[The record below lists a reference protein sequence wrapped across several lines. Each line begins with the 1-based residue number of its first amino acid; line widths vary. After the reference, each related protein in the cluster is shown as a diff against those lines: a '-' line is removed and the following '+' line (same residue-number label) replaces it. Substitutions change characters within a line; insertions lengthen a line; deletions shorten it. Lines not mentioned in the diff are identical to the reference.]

1 MNAQK
6 MEEVY
11 VVAACRTPIG
21 KMGGALRSM
30 TVADLSAHVFKEIVK
45 RGNITPDM
53 VDEIV
58 MGETRPSAAI
68 HNVARHAALLAGFPY
83 EVTAFT
89 IQQACSSGMAA
100 IQNAANK
107 IKVGMADIMIAGGVE
122 SMSNAPFFTN
132 GIRYGAGTGDLTL
145 YDSITESQIGAQPS
159 SIFGRMTMGPT
170 AETVAR
176 QYGITREEQDA
187 FAHQSQV
194 RYQAAYEAGKF
205 DEIAPVTIIPR
216 KGDPILVDKDEHP
229 RLTSEEK
236 LATLKPV
243 FQKDGTITVGN
254 ACGRNDGAAVVL
266 LMSGTKVRELG
277 VKPMAKI
284 IGYSTAGVDPR
295 IMGIGPVPAVQK
307 VLRQLNM
314 TIDQMDLIELNEAFA
329 AQAVACVKEL
339 GIDQEKLNVN
349 GGAIALGHPAGCTGG
364 RLVGTLCYE
373 LQRRPSAK
381 YALATLCVGG
391 GFGSAVVLEKV

>member
-1 MNAQK
+1 MHK
-6 MEEVY
+6 TMEDVY

-21 KMGGALRSM
+21 KMGGALKSL
-30 TVADLSAHVFKEIVK
+30 TVADLSAVVFKEVVK
-45 RGNITPDM
+45 RGGITADM

-68 HNVARHAALLAGFPY
+68 HNVARHAALLAEFPY
-83 EVTAFT
+83 EVTAYT
-89 IQQACSSGMAA
+89 LQQACASGMTA
-100 IQNAANK
+100 IQCSVNK
-107 IKVGMADIMIAGGVE
+107 IMVGMADVIIAGGVE

-132 GIRYGAGTGDLTL
+132 NIRYGVGAGNLTI
-145 YDSITESQIGAQPS
+145 YDSITESQMGAHPA
-159 SIFGRMTMGPT
+159 SIFGRFSMGET

-176 QYGITREEQDA
+176 EFNITREEQDH
-187 FAHQSQV
+187 FAQQSQE

-205 DEIAPVTIIPR
+205 DEIVPVTIVSR
-216 KGDPILVDKDEHP
+216 KGETLVVDKDEHP
-229 RLTSEEK
+229 RLTSYEK
-236 LATLKPV
+236 LSTLKPV
-243 FQKDGTITVGN
+243 FQSNGTVTAGN

-266 LMSGTKVRELG
+266 LMSGKKVQELG

-295 IMGIGPVPAVQK
+295 IMGIGPIPAVHK
-307 VLRQLNM
+307 VLKQLGM

-339 GIDQEKLNVN
+339 GIDQNRLNVN
-349 GGAIALGHPAGCTGG
+349 GGAIALGHPAGMTGA

-373 LQRRPSAK
+373 LHRRPEAK

-391 GFGSAVVLEKV
+391 GFGSCVVLEKV

>member
-1 MNAQK
+1 
-6 MEEVY
+6 MEIQDVY

-21 KMGGALRSM
+21 KMGGALKDLN
-30 TVADLSAHVFKEIVK
+30 VAQLSAHVFEEIVK
-45 RGNITPDM
+45 RGNIQKEM

-58 MGETRPSAAI
+58 MGETRPYAAI
-68 HNVARHAALLAGFPY
+68 HNVARHAALMAGFP
-83 EVTAFT
+83 VTTTGFT
-89 IQQACSSGMAA
+89 VQQACASGMLA
-100 IQNAANK
+100 IQTSVNK
-107 IKVGMADIMIAGGVE
+107 IMVGMADIVIAGGVE

-132 GIRYGAGTGDLTL
+132 NIRYGCGTGHLTL
-145 YDSITESQIGAQPS
+145 FDSITESQVGAQPES
-159 SIFGRMTMGPT
+159 VYGRLGMGTT

-176 QYGITREEQDA
+176 QYGITRQEQDHL
-187 FAHQSQV
+187 AHQSQL

-205 DEIAPVTIIPR
+205 DEIVPVTIPQR
-216 KGDPILVDKDEHP
+216 KADPIVVAKDEHP

-243 FQKDGTITVGN
+243 FEENGTVTVGN

-266 LMSGTKVRELG
+266 LMSGRKVKELG

-284 IGYSTAGVDPR
+284 IGYSTAGVDPTV
-295 IMGIGPVPAVQK
+295 MGIGPVPAVRK
-307 VLRQLNM
+307 LLKQLDM
-314 TIDQMDLIELNEAFA
+314 TIDQFDLIELNEAFA
-329 AQAVACVKEL
+329 AQVCACVKEL
-339 GIDQEKLNVN
+339 GIDTEKLNVN

-373 LQRRPSAK
+373 LQRRENAK

-391 GFGSAVVLEKV
+391 GFGSAIALEKV

>member
-1 MNAQK
+1 

-21 KMGGALRSM
+21 KMGGALKSM
-30 TVADLSAHVFKEIVK
+30 TVADLSAHVFKEILK
-45 RGNITPDM
+45 RGNITADM

-68 HNVARHAALLAGFPY
+68 HNVARHAAILAGFPY
-83 EVTAFT
+83 EVTGFT
-89 IQQACSSGMAA
+89 IQQACASGITA
-100 IQNAANK
+100 IQNATNK
-107 IKVGMADIMIAGGVE
+107 IMVGMADIMIAGGVE

-132 GIRYGAGTGDLTL
+132 GIRYGAGTGDLTI

-170 AETVAR
+170 AETVAK

-187 FAHQSQV
+187 LAHQSQL

-205 DEIAPVTIIPR
+205 DEIAPVTIVPK
-216 KGDPILVDKDEHP
+216 KGDPIVVDKDEHP
-229 RLTSEEK
+229 RLTSPEK

-266 LMSGTKVRELG
+266 LMSGKKVKELG

-284 IGYSTAGVDPR
+284 IGYSTAGVDPSV
-295 IMGIGPVPAVQK
+295 MGIGPVPAVRK
-307 VLRQLNM
+307 LLKKLDM
-314 TIDQMDLIELNEAFA
+314 TIDQFDLIELNEAFA
-329 AQAVACVKEL
+329 AQVCACVKEL

-373 LQRRPSAK
+373 LQRRPDAK

-391 GFGSAVVLEKV
+391 GFGATVALEKV

>member
-1 MNAQK
+1 

-11 VVAACRTPIG
+11 IIAACRTPIG
-21 KMGGALRSM
+21 KMGGALRSL
-30 TVADLSAHVFKEIVK
+30 TVADLSSIVFQEIVK
-45 RGNITPDM
+45 RGGITPDM

-68 HNVARHAALLAGFPY
+68 HNVARHAALQAGFPY
-83 EVTAFT
+83 EVTAYT
-89 IQQACSSGMAA
+89 IQQACSSGMCA
-100 IQNAANK
+100 IQNSVNK
-107 IKVGMADIMIAGGVE
+107 IKVGMADIVIAGGVE

-132 GIRYGAGTGDLTL
+132 NIRYGTGTGNLTI
-145 YDSITESQIGAQPS
+145 YDSITESQVGAQPS
-159 SIFGRMTMGPT
+159 SIYGRFGMGTT

-176 QYGITREEQDA
+176 DYNVTREEQDR

-205 DEIAPVTIIPR
+205 DEITPITITPR
-216 KGDPILVDKDEHP
+216 KGDPIVVDKDEHP
-229 RLTSEEK
+229 RLTSFEK
-236 LATLKPV
+236 LSSLKPV
-243 FQKDGTITVGN
+243 FDANGTVTVGN

-266 LMSGTKVRELG
+266 LMSGRKVKELG
-277 VKPMAKI
+277 VTPMAKI
-284 IGYSTAGVDPR
+284 IGYSTVGVDPR
-295 IMGIGPVPAVQK
+295 VMGIGPIPAVRK
-307 VLRQLNM
+307 VLKQLDM

-349 GGAIALGHPAGCTGG
+349 GGAIALGHPAGMTGA

-373 LQRRPSAK
+373 LHRRSDAK
-381 YALATLCVGG
+381 YALATMCVGG
-391 GFGSAVVLEKV
+391 GFGSAVVVEKV

>member
-1 MNAQK
+1 MK
-6 MEEVY
+6 GMMEDVY
-11 VVAACRTPIG
+11 IVAACRTPIG
-21 KMGGALRSM
+21 KMGGALKSL
-30 TVADLSAHVFKEIVK
+30 TVADLSAIVFKEILV
-45 RGNITPDM
+45 RGGITADM

-58 MGETRPSAAI
+58 MGETRPSSAI

-83 EVTAFT
+83 EVTAYT
-89 IQQACSSGMAA
+89 IQQACASGMAA
-100 IQNAANK
+100 IQCSANK
-107 IKVGMADIMIAGGVE
+107 IMVGMADIVIAGGVE

-132 GIRYGAGTGDLTL
+132 NIRYGAGTGNLTVF
-145 YDSITESQIGAQPS
+145 DSITESQIGAQPE
-159 SIFGRMTMGPT
+159 SIFGRMGMGTT

-187 FAHQSQV
+187 FAHQSQL

-205 DEIAPVTIIPR
+205 DEIVPVTITPR
-216 KGDPILVDKDEHP
+216 KGDPIVVDKDEHP
-229 RLTSEEK
+229 RLTSPEK

-243 FQKDGTITVGN
+243 FEKDGTITVGN

-266 LMSGTKVRELG
+266 MMSGRKVKELG
-277 VKPMAKI
+277 IKPMAKV

-295 IMGIGPVPAVQK
+295 VMGIGPIPAVRK
-307 VLRQLNM
+307 VLEQLDM

-329 AQAVACVKEL
+329 SQSLACIKEL

-373 LQRRPSAK
+373 LQRRPEAK

-391 GFGSAVVLEKV
+391 GFGSAVVLEKA

>member
-1 MNAQK
+1 
-6 MEEVY
+6 MEMQEVY

-21 KMGGALRSM
+21 KMGGALKSM
-30 TVADLSAHVFKEIVK
+30 TVADLSCHVFKEILK
-45 RGNITPDM
+45 RGNITADM

-68 HNVARHAALLAGFPY
+68 HNVARHAAILAGFPY
-83 EVTAFT
+83 EVTGFT
-89 IQQACSSGMAA
+89 VQQACASGITA
-100 IQNAANK
+100 IQNATNK
-107 IKVGMADIMIAGGVE
+107 IMVGMADIMIAGGVE

-132 GIRYGAGTGDLTL
+132 GIRYGAGTGDWTM

-170 AETVAR
+170 AETVAK

-187 FAHQSQV
+187 LAHQSQL

-205 DEIAPVTIIPR
+205 DEIAPVTIVPK
-216 KGDPILVDKDEHP
+216 KGDPIVVDKDEHP
-229 RLTSEEK
+229 RLTSPEK

-266 LMSGTKVRELG
+266 LMSGKKVKELG

-284 IGYSTAGVDPR
+284 IGYSTAGVDPSV
-295 IMGIGPVPAVQK
+295 MGIGPVPAVRK
-307 VLRQLNM
+307 LLKKLNM
-314 TIDQMDLIELNEAFA
+314 TIDQFDLIELNEAFA
-329 AQAVACVKEL
+329 AQVCACVKEL

-373 LQRRPSAK
+373 LQRRPDAK

-391 GFGSAVVLEKV
+391 GFGATVALEKV

>member
-1 MNAQK
+1 MQ
-6 MEEVY
+6 EVFI
-11 VVAACRTPIG
+11 VAACRTPIG
-21 KMGGALRSM
+21 KMGGALKSM
-30 TVADLSAHVFKEIVK
+30 TVADLSAHVFQEIVK

-53 VDEIV
+53 VDEII
-58 MGETRPSAAI
+58 MGETRPSSAI

-83 EVTAFT
+83 EVTALT

-107 IKVGMADIMIAGGVE
+107 IMVGMADIMIAGGVE

-159 SIFGRMTMGPT
+159 SIFGRMGMGTT
-170 AETVAR
+170 AELVAS
-176 QYGITREEQDA
+176 QYNVTREDQDA

-194 RYQAAYEAGKF
+194 RYQAAYEANKF
-205 DEIAPVTIIPR
+205 DEIAPVTIVPK
-216 KGDPILVDKDEHP
+216 KGDPIVVDKDEHP
-229 RLTSEEK
+229 RLTSLEK
-236 LATLKPV
+236 LAALKPV

-266 LMSGTKVRELG
+266 LMSGAKVKELG
-277 VKPMAKI
+277 IKPMAKI

-295 IMGIGPVPAVQK
+295 VMGIGPVPAVRK
-307 VLRQLNM
+307 LLKQLNM
-314 TIDQMDLIELNEAFA
+314 TIDQFDLIELNEAFA
-329 AQAVACVKEL
+329 AQAVACFKEL

-373 LQRRPSAK
+373 LQRRPEAR

-391 GFGSAVVLEKV
+391 GFGSAVALEKV

>member
-1 MNAQK
+1 

-11 VVAACRTPIG
+11 IVAACRTPIG
-21 KMGGALRSM
+21 KMGGALRTL
-30 TVADLSAHVFKEIVK
+30 TVADLSTVVFREIVK
-45 RGNITPDM
+45 RGGITPDM

-89 IQQACSSGMAA
+89 VQQACASGMVA

-107 IKVGMADIMIAGGVE
+107 IMVGMADIMIAGGVE

-159 SIFGRMTMGPT
+159 SIFGRMGMGPT

-176 QYGITREEQDA
+176 EYNVTREEQDA
-187 FAHQSQV
+187 FAHQSQL
-194 RYQAAYEAGKF
+194 RYQAAYKAGKF
-205 DEIAPVTIIPR
+205 DEIVPVIINPK
-216 KGDPILVDKDEHP
+216 KGDPVVVDKDEHP
-229 RLTSEEK
+229 RLTSPEK
-236 LATLKPV
+236 LAGLKPV
-243 FQKDGTITVGN
+243 FQKDGTVTVGN

-266 LMSGTKVRELG
+266 LVSGKKVKELG
-277 VKPMAKI
+277 LKPMAKL
-284 IGYSTAGVDPR
+284 IGYSTVGVDPR
-295 IMGIGPVPAVQK
+295 VMGIGPVPAVRK
-307 VLRQLNM
+307 VLKQLDM

-329 AQAVACVKEL
+329 AQAVACVKAL

-373 LQRRPSAK
+373 LQRRADAR

-391 GFGSAVVLEKV
+391 GFGSAIVLEKV

>member
-1 MNAQK
+1 

-21 KMGGALRSM
+21 KMGGALKSM
-30 TVADLSAHVFKEIVK
+30 TVADLSAHVFKEILK
-45 RGNITPDM
+45 RGNITADM

-68 HNVARHAALLAGFPY
+68 HNVARHAASLAGFPY
-83 EVTAFT
+83 EVTGFT
-89 IQQACSSGMAA
+89 VQQACASGITA
-100 IQNAANK
+100 IQNATNK
-107 IKVGMADIMIAGGVE
+107 IMVGMADIMIAGGVE

-132 GIRYGAGTGDLTL
+132 GIRYGAGTGDLTI

-170 AETVAR
+170 AETVAK

-187 FAHQSQV
+187 LAHQSQV

-205 DEIAPVTIIPR
+205 DEIAPVTIPQK
-216 KGDPILVDKDEHP
+216 KGDPIVVDKDEHP
-229 RLTSEEK
+229 RLTSPDK

-266 LMSGTKVRELG
+266 LMSGKKVKELG

-284 IGYSTAGVDPR
+284 IGYSTAGVDPSV
-295 IMGIGPVPAVQK
+295 MGIGPVPAVRK
-307 VLRQLNM
+307 LLKKLNM
-314 TIDQMDLIELNEAFA
+314 TIDQFDLIELNEAFA
-329 AQAVACVKEL
+329 AQVCACVKEL

-373 LQRRPSAK
+373 LQRRPDAK

-391 GFGSAVVLEKV
+391 GFSATVALEKV

>member
-1 MNAQK
+1 MQ
-6 MEEVY
+6 EVY
-11 VVAACRTPIG
+11 IVAACRTPIG
-21 KMGGALRSM
+21 KMGGALKSL
-30 TVADLSAHVFKEIVK
+30 TVADLSAIVFKEIVK

-53 VDEIV
+53 VDEII
-58 MGETRPSAAI
+58 MGETRPSSAI

-107 IKVGMADIMIAGGVE
+107 IMVGMADVMIAGGVE

-159 SIFGRMTMGPT
+159 SIFGRMGMGPT
-170 AETVAR
+170 AETVAQ
-176 QYGITREEQDA
+176 QYNVTREEQDA

-205 DEIAPVTIIPR
+205 DEIVPVTITPR
-216 KGDPILVDKDEHP
+216 KGDPIVVDKDEHP
-229 RLTSEEK
+229 RLTSPEK

-266 LMSGTKVRELG
+266 MMSGRKVAELG
-277 VKPMAKI
+277 LKPMAKL

-295 IMGIGPVPAVQK
+295 VMGIGPVPAVRK
-307 VLRQLNM
+307 VLKQLNM

-339 GIDQEKLNVN
+339 GIDQSKLNVN

-373 LQRRPSAK
+373 LQRRPEAK

-391 GFGSAVVLEKV
+391 GFGSAIVLEKV

>member
-1 MNAQK
+1 

-21 KMGGALRSM
+21 KMGGALKSM
-30 TVADLSAHVFKEIVK
+30 TVADLSAHVFKEILK
-45 RGNITPDM
+45 RGNITADM

-68 HNVARHAALLAGFPY
+68 HNVARHAAILAGFPY
-83 EVTAFT
+83 EVTGFT
-89 IQQACSSGMAA
+89 VQQACASGITA
-100 IQNAANK
+100 IQNATNK
-107 IKVGMADIMIAGGVE
+107 IMVGMADIMIAGGVE

-132 GIRYGAGTGDLTL
+132 GIRYGAGTGDWTM

-170 AETVAR
+170 AETVAA

-187 FAHQSQV
+187 LAHQSQV

-205 DEIAPVTIIPR
+205 DEIAPVTIPQK
-216 KGDPILVDKDEHP
+216 KGDPIVVDKDEHP
-229 RLTSEEK
+229 RLTSPEK

-266 LMSGTKVRELG
+266 LMSGKKVKELG

-284 IGYSTAGVDPR
+284 IGYSTAGVDPSV
-295 IMGIGPVPAVQK
+295 MGIGPVPAVRK
-307 VLRQLNM
+307 LLKKLNM
-314 TIDQMDLIELNEAFA
+314 TIDQFDLIELNEAFA
-329 AQAVACVKEL
+329 AQVCACVKEL

-373 LQRRPSAK
+373 LQRRPEAK

-391 GFGSAVVLEKV
+391 GFGATIALEKV

>member
-1 MNAQK
+1 
-6 MEEVY
+6 MEEVF

-21 KMGGALRSM
+21 KMGGALKSLN
-30 TVADLSAHVFKEIVK
+30 VAELSAIVFKEILN
-45 RGNITPDM
+45 RGGITADM

-83 EVTAFT
+83 EVTGFT
-89 IQQACSSGMAA
+89 IQQACASGITA
-100 IQNAANK
+100 IQNATNK
-107 IKVGMADIMIAGGVE
+107 IMVGMADIMIAGGVE

-132 GIRYGAGTGDLTL
+132 GIRYGAGTGDLTV

-159 SIFGRMTMGPT
+159 SIFGRITMGPT
-170 AETVAR
+170 AETVAKE
-176 QYGITREEQDA
+176 YGISREEQDA
-187 FAHQSQV
+187 LAHESQL

-205 DEIAPVTIIPR
+205 DEIVPVTIVPR
-216 KGDPILVDKDEHP
+216 KGDPIVVDKDEHP
-229 RLTSEEK
+229 RLTSPEK

-243 FQKDGTITVGN
+243 FQADGTITVGN
-254 ACGRNDGAAVVL
+254 ACGRNDGASVVL
-266 LMSGTKVRELG
+266 LMSGRKVKELG

-295 IMGIGPVPAVQK
+295 VMGIGPVPAVRK
-307 VLRQLNM
+307 LLKQLDM
-314 TIDQMDLIELNEAFA
+314 TMDQFDLIELNEAFA
-329 AQAVACVKEL
+329 AQVCACVNEL
-339 GIDQEKLNVN
+339 GIDKAKLNVN
-349 GGAIALGHPAGCTGG
+349 GGAIAIGHPAGCTGG

-373 LQRRPSAK
+373 LQRRPDAK

-391 GFGSAVVLEKV
+391 GFGAAVALEKV

>member
-1 MNAQK
+1 
-6 MEEVY
+6 MEMQEVY

-21 KMGGALRSM
+21 KMGGALKSM
-30 TVADLSAHVFKEIVK
+30 NVADLSAHVFKEILK
-45 RGNITPDM
+45 RGNITADM

-68 HNVARHAALLAGFPY
+68 HNVARHAAILAGFPY
-83 EVTAFT
+83 EVTGFT
-89 IQQACSSGMAA
+89 IQQACASGITA
-100 IQNAANK
+100 IQNATNK
-107 IKVGMADIMIAGGVE
+107 IMVGMADIMIAGGVE

-132 GIRYGAGTGDLTL
+132 GIRYGAGTGDWTM

-170 AETVAR
+170 AETVAK

-187 FAHQSQV
+187 LAHQSQL

-205 DEIAPVTIIPR
+205 DEIAPVTIPQK
-216 KGDPILVDKDEHP
+216 KGDPIVVDKDEHP
-229 RLTSEEK
+229 RLTSPEK

-266 LMSGTKVRELG
+266 LMSGKKVKELG

-284 IGYSTAGVDPR
+284 IGYSTAGVDPSV
-295 IMGIGPVPAVQK
+295 MGIGPVPAVRK
-307 VLRQLNM
+307 LLKKLDM
-314 TIDQMDLIELNEAFA
+314 TIDQFDLIELNEAFA
-329 AQAVACVKEL
+329 AQVCACVKEL

-373 LQRRPSAK
+373 LQRRPEAK

-391 GFGSAVVLEKV
+391 GFGATVALEKV

>member
-1 MNAQK
+1 
-6 MEEVY
+6 MEMQEVY

-21 KMGGALRSM
+21 KMGGALKSM
-30 TVADLSAHVFKEIVK
+30 NVADLSAHVFKEILK
-45 RGNITPDM
+45 RGNITADM

-68 HNVARHAALLAGFPY
+68 HNVARHAAILAGFPY
-83 EVTAFT
+83 EVTGFT
-89 IQQACSSGMAA
+89 VQQACASGITA
-100 IQNAANK
+100 IQNATNK
-107 IKVGMADIMIAGGVE
+107 IMVGMADIMIAGGVE

-132 GIRYGAGTGDLTL
+132 GIRYGAGTGDWTM

-170 AETVAR
+170 AETVAK

-187 FAHQSQV
+187 LAHQSQV

-205 DEIAPVTIIPR
+205 DEIAPVTIPQK
-216 KGDPILVDKDEHP
+216 KGDPIVVDKDEHP
-229 RLTSEEK
+229 RLTSPEK

-266 LMSGTKVRELG
+266 LMSGKKVKELG

-284 IGYSTAGVDPR
+284 IGYSTAGVDPSV
-295 IMGIGPVPAVQK
+295 MGIGPVPAVRK
-307 VLRQLNM
+307 LLKKLDM
-314 TIDQMDLIELNEAFA
+314 TIDQFDLIELNEAFA
-329 AQAVACVKEL
+329 AQVCACVKEL
-339 GIDQEKLNVN
+339 GIDQKKLNVN

-373 LQRRPSAK
+373 LQRRPEAK

-391 GFGSAVVLEKV
+391 GFGATIALEKV

>member
-1 MNAQK
+1 
-6 MEEVY
+6 MEMQEVY

-21 KMGGALRSM
+21 KMGGALKSM
-30 TVADLSAHVFKEIVK
+30 TVADLSAHVFKEILK
-45 RGNITPDM
+45 RGNITADM

-68 HNVARHAALLAGFPY
+68 HNVARHAAILAGFPY
-83 EVTAFT
+83 EVTGFT
-89 IQQACSSGMAA
+89 VQQACASGITA
-100 IQNAANK
+100 IQNATNK
-107 IKVGMADIMIAGGVE
+107 IMVGMADIMIAGGVE

-132 GIRYGAGTGDLTL
+132 GIRYGAGTGDWTM

-170 AETVAR
+170 AETVAK

-187 FAHQSQV
+187 LAHQSQV

-205 DEIAPVTIIPR
+205 DEIAPVTIVPK
-216 KGDPILVDKDEHP
+216 KGDPIVVDKDEHP
-229 RLTSEEK
+229 RLTSPEK

-266 LMSGTKVRELG
+266 LMSGKKVKELG

-284 IGYSTAGVDPR
+284 IGYSTAGVDPSV
-295 IMGIGPVPAVQK
+295 MGIGPVPAVRK
-307 VLRQLNM
+307 LLKKLNM
-314 TIDQMDLIELNEAFA
+314 TIDQFDLIELNEAFA
-329 AQAVACVKEL
+329 AQVCACVKEL

-373 LQRRPSAK
+373 LQRRPEAK

-391 GFGSAVVLEKV
+391 GFGATVALEKV

>member
-1 MNAQK
+1 

-21 KMGGALRSM
+21 KMGGALKSM
-30 TVADLSAHVFKEIVK
+30 TVADLSAHVFKEILK
-45 RGNITPDM
+45 RGNITADM

-68 HNVARHAALLAGFPY
+68 HNVARHAAILAGFPY
-83 EVTAFT
+83 EVTGFT
-89 IQQACSSGMAA
+89 VQQACASGITA
-100 IQNAANK
+100 IQNATNK
-107 IKVGMADIMIAGGVE
+107 IMVGMADIMIAGGVE

-132 GIRYGAGTGDLTL
+132 GIRYGAGTGDWTM

-170 AETVAR
+170 AETVAK

-187 FAHQSQV
+187 LAHQSQL

-205 DEIAPVTIIPR
+205 DEIAPVTIVPK
-216 KGDPILVDKDEHP
+216 KGDPIVVDKDEHP
-229 RLTSEEK
+229 RLTSPEK

-266 LMSGTKVRELG
+266 LMSGKKVKELG

-284 IGYSTAGVDPR
+284 IGYSTAGVDPSV
-295 IMGIGPVPAVQK
+295 MGIGPVPAVRK
-307 VLRQLNM
+307 LLKKLDM
-314 TIDQMDLIELNEAFA
+314 TIDQFDLIELNEAFA
-329 AQAVACVKEL
+329 AQVCACVKEL

-373 LQRRPSAK
+373 LQRRPEAK

-391 GFGSAVVLEKV
+391 GFGATIALEKV

>member
-1 MNAQK
+1 

-21 KMGGALRSM
+21 KMGGALKSM
-30 TVADLSAHVFKEIVK
+30 TVADLSAHVFKEILK
-45 RGNITPDM
+45 RGNITADM

-68 HNVARHAALLAGFPY
+68 HNVARHAAILAGFPY
-83 EVTAFT
+83 EVTGFT
-89 IQQACSSGMAA
+89 VQQACASGITA
-100 IQNAANK
+100 IQNATNK
-107 IKVGMADIMIAGGVE
+107 IMVGMADIMIAGGVE

-132 GIRYGAGTGDLTL
+132 GIRYGAGTGDWTM

-170 AETVAR
+170 AETVAA

-187 FAHQSQV
+187 LAHQSQV

-205 DEIAPVTIIPR
+205 DEIAPVTIPQK
-216 KGDPILVDKDEHP
+216 KGDPIVVDKDEHP
-229 RLTSEEK
+229 RLTSPEK

-266 LMSGTKVRELG
+266 LMSGKKVKELG

-284 IGYSTAGVDPR
+284 IGYSTAGVDPSV
-295 IMGIGPVPAVQK
+295 MGIGPVPAVRK
-307 VLRQLNM
+307 LLKKLNM
-314 TIDQMDLIELNEAFA
+314 TIDQFDLIELNEAFA
-329 AQAVACVKEL
+329 AQVCACVKEL

-373 LQRRPSAK
+373 LQRRPEAK

-391 GFGSAVVLEKV
+391 GFGATVALEKV

>member
-1 MNAQK
+1 

-21 KMGGALRSM
+21 KMGGALKSM
-30 TVADLSAHVFKEIVK
+30 TVADLSAHVFKEILK
-45 RGNITPDM
+45 RGNITADM

-68 HNVARHAALLAGFPY
+68 HNVARHAAILAGFPY
-83 EVTAFT
+83 EVTGFT
-89 IQQACSSGMAA
+89 IQQACASGITA
-100 IQNAANK
+100 IQNATNK
-107 IKVGMADIMIAGGVE
+107 IMVGMADIMIAGGVE

-132 GIRYGAGTGDLTL
+132 GIRYGAGTGDLTI

-170 AETVAR
+170 AETVAK

-187 FAHQSQV
+187 LAHQSQV

-205 DEIAPVTIIPR
+205 DEIAPVTIVPK
-216 KGDPILVDKDEHP
+216 KGDPIVVDKDEHP
-229 RLTSEEK
+229 RLTSPEK

-266 LMSGTKVRELG
+266 LMSGKKVKELG

-284 IGYSTAGVDPR
+284 IGYSTAGVDPSV
-295 IMGIGPVPAVQK
+295 MGIGPVPAVRK
-307 VLRQLNM
+307 LLKKLNM
-314 TIDQMDLIELNEAFA
+314 TIDQFDLIELNEAFA
-329 AQAVACVKEL
+329 AQVCACVKEL

-373 LQRRPSAK
+373 LQRRPEAK

-391 GFGSAVVLEKV
+391 GFGATVALEKV

>member
-1 MNAQK
+1 

-11 VVAACRTPIG
+11 IIAACRTPIG
-21 KMGGALRSM
+21 KMGGALKSL
-30 TVADLSAHVFKEIVK
+30 TVADLSSIVFQEIVK
-45 RGNITPDM
+45 RGGITPDM

-68 HNVARHAALLAGFPY
+68 HNVARHAALQAGFPY
-83 EVTAFT
+83 EVTAYT
-89 IQQACSSGMAA
+89 IQQACSSGMCA
-100 IQNAANK
+100 IQNSVNK
-107 IKVGMADIMIAGGVE
+107 IKVGMADIVIAGGVE

-132 GIRYGAGTGDLTL
+132 NIRYGTGTGNLTI
-145 YDSITESQIGAQPS
+145 YDSITESQVGAQPS
-159 SIFGRMTMGPT
+159 SIYGRFGMGTT

-176 QYGITREEQDA
+176 DYNVTREEQDR

-205 DEIAPVTIIPR
+205 DEITPITITPR
-216 KGDPILVDKDEHP
+216 KGDPIVVDKDEHP
-229 RLTSEEK
+229 RLTSFEK
-236 LATLKPV
+236 LSSLKPV
-243 FQKDGTITVGN
+243 FDANGTVTVGN

-266 LMSGTKVRELG
+266 LMSGRKVKELG
-277 VKPMAKI
+277 VTPMAKI
-284 IGYSTAGVDPR
+284 IGYSTVGVDPR
-295 IMGIGPVPAVQK
+295 VMGIGPIPAVRK
-307 VLRQLNM
+307 VLKQLDM

-349 GGAIALGHPAGCTGG
+349 GGAIALGHPAGMTGA

-373 LQRRPSAK
+373 LHRRSDAK
-381 YALATLCVGG
+381 YALATMCVGG
-391 GFGSAVVLEKV
+391 GFGSAVVVEKV

>member
-1 MNAQK
+1 

-21 KMGGALRSM
+21 KMGGALKSM
-30 TVADLSAHVFKEIVK
+30 TVADLSAHVFKEILK
-45 RGNITPDM
+45 RGNITADM

-68 HNVARHAALLAGFPY
+68 HNVARHAAILAGFPY
-83 EVTAFT
+83 EVTGFT
-89 IQQACSSGMAA
+89 VQQACASGITA
-100 IQNAANK
+100 IQNATNK
-107 IKVGMADIMIAGGVE
+107 IMVGMADIMIAGGVE

-132 GIRYGAGTGDLTL
+132 GIRYGAGTGDLTI

-170 AETVAR
+170 AETVAK

-187 FAHQSQV
+187 LAHQSQV

-205 DEIAPVTIIPR
+205 DEIAPVTIPQK
-216 KGDPILVDKDEHP
+216 KGDPIVVDKDEHP
-229 RLTSEEK
+229 RLTSPEK

-266 LMSGTKVRELG
+266 LMSGKKVKELG

-284 IGYSTAGVDPR
+284 IGYSTAGVDPSV
-295 IMGIGPVPAVQK
+295 MGIGPVPAVRK
-307 VLRQLNM
+307 LLKKLDM
-314 TIDQMDLIELNEAFA
+314 TIDQFDLIELNEAFA
-329 AQAVACVKEL
+329 AQVCACVNEL

-373 LQRRPSAK
+373 LQRRPEAK

-391 GFGSAVVLEKV
+391 GFGATVALEKV

>member
-1 MNAQK
+1 
-6 MEEVY
+6 MEEVF

-21 KMGGALRSM
+21 KMGGALKSLN
-30 TVADLSAHVFKEIVK
+30 VADLSAIVFKEILN
-45 RGNITPDM
+45 RGGITADM

-83 EVTAFT
+83 EVTGFT
-89 IQQACSSGMAA
+89 IQQACASGITA

-107 IKVGMADIMIAGGVE
+107 IMVGMADIMIAGGVE

-132 GIRYGAGTGDLTL
+132 GIRYGAGTGDLTV

-159 SIFGRMTMGPT
+159 SMFGRMTMGPT
-170 AETVAR
+170 AETVAKE
-176 QYGITREEQDA
+176 YGITREEQDR
-187 FAHQSQV
+187 FSHQSQE

-205 DEIAPVTIIPR
+205 DEIVPVTITPR
-216 KGDPILVDKDEHP
+216 KGDPIVVDKDEHP
-229 RLTSEEK
+229 RLTSPEK

-243 FQKDGTITVGN
+243 FQADGTITVGN
-254 ACGRNDGAAVVL
+254 ACGRNDGASAVL
-266 LMSGTKVRELG
+266 LMSGRKVKELG

-295 IMGIGPVPAVQK
+295 VMGIGPVPAVRK
-307 VLRQLNM
+307 LLKQLDM
-314 TIDQMDLIELNEAFA
+314 TIDQFDLIELNEAFA
-329 AQAVACVKEL
+329 AQVCACVKEL
-339 GIDQEKLNVN
+339 GIDESKLNVN
-349 GGAIALGHPAGCTGG
+349 GGAIAIGHPAGCTGG

-373 LQRRPSAK
+373 LQRRPDAK

-391 GFGSAVVLEKV
+391 GFGATVALEKCEV

>member
-1 MNAQK
+1 

-21 KMGGALRSM
+21 KMGGALKSM
-30 TVADLSAHVFKEIVK
+30 TVADLSAHVFKEILK
-45 RGNITPDM
+45 RGNITADM

-68 HNVARHAALLAGFPY
+68 HNVARHAAILAGFPY
-83 EVTAFT
+83 EVTGFT
-89 IQQACSSGMAA
+89 VQQACASGITA
-100 IQNAANK
+100 IQNATNK
-107 IKVGMADIMIAGGVE
+107 IMVGMADIMIAGGVE

-132 GIRYGAGTGDLTL
+132 GIRYGAGTGDLTI

-170 AETVAR
+170 AETVAK

-187 FAHQSQV
+187 LAHQSQV

-205 DEIAPVTIIPR
+205 DEIAPVTIVPK
-216 KGDPILVDKDEHP
+216 KGDPIVVDKDEHP
-229 RLTSEEK
+229 RLTSPEK

-266 LMSGTKVRELG
+266 LMSGKKVKELG

-284 IGYSTAGVDPR
+284 IGYSTAGVDPSV
-295 IMGIGPVPAVQK
+295 MGIGPVPAVRK
-307 VLRQLNM
+307 LLKKLDM
-314 TIDQMDLIELNEAFA
+314 TIDQFDLIELNEAFA
-329 AQAVACVKEL
+329 AQVCACVKEL

-373 LQRRPSAK
+373 LQRRPEAK

-391 GFGSAVVLEKV
+391 GFGATIALEKV

>member
-1 MNAQK
+1 

-21 KMGGALRSM
+21 KMGGALKSM
-30 TVADLSAHVFKEIVK
+30 TVADLSAHVFKEILK
-45 RGNITPDM
+45 RGNITADM

-68 HNVARHAALLAGFPY
+68 HNVARHAAILAGFPY
-83 EVTAFT
+83 EVTGFT
-89 IQQACSSGMAA
+89 VQQACASGITA
-100 IQNAANK
+100 IQNATNK
-107 IKVGMADIMIAGGVE
+107 IMVGMADIMIAGGVE

-132 GIRYGAGTGDLTL
+132 GIRYGAGTGDLTI

-170 AETVAR
+170 AETVAK

-187 FAHQSQV
+187 LAHQSQV

-205 DEIAPVTIIPR
+205 DEIAPVTIPQK
-216 KGDPILVDKDEHP
+216 KGDPIVVDKDEHP
-229 RLTSEEK
+229 RLTSPEK
-236 LATLKPV
+236 LASLKPV

-266 LMSGTKVRELG
+266 LMSGKKVKELG

-284 IGYSTAGVDPR
+284 IGYSTAGVDPSV
-295 IMGIGPVPAVQK
+295 MGIGPVPAVRK
-307 VLRQLNM
+307 LLKKLDM
-314 TIDQMDLIELNEAFA
+314 TIDQFDLIELNEAFA
-329 AQAVACVKEL
+329 AQVCACVKEL

-373 LQRRPSAK
+373 LQRRPDAK

-391 GFGSAVVLEKV
+391 GFGATVALEKV